1 MDPLTLL
8 ALANGAVAAI
18 KKGCQ
23 LYKDI
28 KSAAGDV
35 KGVLDD
41 LDKQFSKQHEG
52 KPVTKE
58 QRQQFE
64 QKKKEVRANIEK
76 DPNDVMSVIGDQLG
90 TFFDAMDKIE
100 ELFYEEEKKS
110 KEVYVGDV
118 SLSRRALQRVLI
130 RSRLEQMEVELREQ
144 MIYHVPADLK
154 DLWTRFQEM
163 RGQIIQEQKVARL
176 VKEKEDAI
184 KAAKRKKRMET
195 MTLEISLIVGIIMI
209 FVVMGAL
216 FTWIH
221 FDKKKRWP
229 ELEQKTYQQE
239 LEKERKLRNEK
250 IIEAIRYLDEKNL
263 EQNKKLITPN
273 EEK

>member
-8 ALANGAVAAI
+8 ALANGAVAAV

-35 KGVLDD
+35 KGVIQDME
-41 LDKQFSKQHEG
+41 KQFAKQTEG
-52 KPVTKE
+52 KPPTKE
-58 QRQQFE
+58 QKQQFE
-64 QKKKEVRANIEK
+64 AKKKEVVENLKK
-76 DPNDVMSVIGDQLG
+76 DPNDIIGIIGDQLG

-100 ELFYEEEKKS
+100 ELFYEEEKKA
-110 KEVYVGDV
+110 KEVYTGDI
-118 SLSRRALQRVLI
+118 SLSKRALQRVLI

-154 DLWTRFQEM
+154 DLWTRFQDM
-163 RGQIIQEQKVARL
+163 RGQIIEEQKLARK

-184 KAAKRKKRMET
+184 KAAKRRKRMET
-195 MTLEISLIVGIIMI
+195 LSMEISLVVGIILI
-209 FVVMGAL
+209 FVVMGIL
-216 FTWIH
+216 FTWLH

-250 IIEAIRYLDEKNL
+250 IIEAIRYLDEKNH
-263 EQNKKLITPN
+263 EQNRKLLTPN